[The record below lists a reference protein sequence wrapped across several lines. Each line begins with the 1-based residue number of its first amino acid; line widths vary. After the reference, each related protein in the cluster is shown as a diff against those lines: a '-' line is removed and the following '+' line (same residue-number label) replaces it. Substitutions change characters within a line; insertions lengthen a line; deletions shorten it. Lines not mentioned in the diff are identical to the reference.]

1 MKIPFM
7 KMGKTISSLK
17 IKTTFSERSLWEV
30 IQWHPCMK
38 QPTAWLIS
46 KFMMDAFFAKQQSL
60 TLINVIL
67 GPSIVGKNMEFPLQV
82 NLCQKF
88 LFLYHQLTHNMTT
101 NFSVNYEFSKW
112 KLQAQNMLR
121 HGLLLRT
128 CSLRTIWVYKLF
140 IVFVL
145 TFR

>member
-1 MKIPFM
+1 MPQANFTADNSLKVKVIGSNPDYLSKSSLLHQTFIRQECHVNIPFM
-7 KMGKTISSLK
+7 KIGKTTPKLTSSLK

-38 QPTAWLIS
+38 QPAAWLIS

-88 LFLYHQLTHNMTT
+88 LFLFH
-101 NFSVNYEFSKW
+101 
-112 KLQAQNMLR
+112 
-121 HGLLLRT
+121 
-128 CSLRTIWVYKLF
+128 
-140 IVFVL
+140 
-145 TFR
+145 